1 MIKWGGKNWRPG
13 SPAKRQPINQSI
25 EELMKPLGE
34 KLHKGN
40 VWQVVMNVP
49 EQTSA
54 PDITP
59 SPTPTNTQTPS
70 VTPTNTNTPTPTI
83 TPSETS
89 GACSLYILGAGGSGS
104 NFTWINCNG
113 TPGSIYLPN
122 SDTTEVCGKD
132 GTFTFDGAGSALN
145 MGPCP
150 SPTPTPTNTSTPT
163 NTVTPT
169 KTTTPTVT
177 PTPSRTIITT
187 GFTTTTTWT
196 APAGIS
202 SVTVECWG
210 GGGSGG
216 PTAGALSP
224 STGGGGAGGAY
235 AKKVLTVIP
244 GVSYTV
250 TVGTGGPSH
259 IGFNGI
265 PGNPSWFSAATVV
278 YAQGGDA
285 GNSPISSGQQGAGA
299 VGSSSSSIGDLVRA
313 GGSGGTGNGSTSG
326 GGGGGAGSSTNG
338 FNATI
343 GTGGSGGTGN
353 PSTGNGANGV
363 STVGTAGNTGSIYGG
378 GGSGAKSTNSGRAS
392 GAGANG
398 YLRLTY

>member
-150 SPTPTPTNTSTPT
+150 SPTPTPTNT
-163 NTVTPT
+163 
-169 KTTTPTVT
+169 
-177 PTPSRTIITT
+177 PTPSVTPASYSVIFVSSGETFEDLCSNPQPIPTLYSPQPF
-187 GFTTTTTWT
+187 FTDTQQLYYDSALTQFIDW
-196 APAGIS
+196 S
-202 SVTVECWG
+202 SY
-210 GGGSGG
+210 
-216 PTAGALSP
+216 PIFA
-224 STGGGGAGGAY
+224 STGGTQLY
-235 AKKVLTVIP
+235 
-244 GVSYTV
+244 
-250 TVGTGGPSH
+250 
-259 IGFNGI
+259 
-265 PGNPSWFSAATVV
+265 
-278 YAQGGDA
+278 
-285 GNSPISSGQQGAGA
+285 
-299 VGSSSSSIGDLVRA
+299 
-313 GGSGGTGNGSTSG
+313 
-326 GGGGGAGSSTNG
+326 
-338 FNATI
+338 
-343 GTGGSGGTGN
+343 
-353 PSTGNGANGV
+353 
-363 STVGTAGNTGSIYGG
+363 
-378 GGSGAKSTNSGRAS
+378 
-392 GAGANG
+392 G
-398 YLRLTY
+398 YLFANMGLSTYGFTC